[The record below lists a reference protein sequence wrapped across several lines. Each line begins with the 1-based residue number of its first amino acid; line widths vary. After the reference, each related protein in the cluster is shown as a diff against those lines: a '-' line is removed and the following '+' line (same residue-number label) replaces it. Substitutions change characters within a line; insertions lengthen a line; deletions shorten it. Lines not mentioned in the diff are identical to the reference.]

1 MSFFNSEI
9 VREEVRKLSELQQKI
24 YSDMF
29 RFPIMD
35 REDKLKHLETLEE
48 LIDTQKILY
57 ARLSLSDDP
66 EAKEM
71 KKRILN
77 NAVQMGMSPNANL
90 NTLLDNMK
98 TLLENTKKQVD
109 KS

>member
-9 VREEVRKLSELQQKI
+9 VQEEVRKLSELQQKI
-24 YSDMF
+24 YSNMF
-29 RFPIMD
+29 RFPLMD
-35 REDKLKHLETLEE
+35 REDKLEHLETLEE

-66 EAKEM
+66 DAKEM
-71 KKRILN
+71 KERILN
-77 NAVQMGMSPNANL
+77 NAIQMGMSPNANL
-90 NTLLDNMK
+90 NTLLDKMK

>member
-35 REDKLKHLETLEE
+35 RENKLKHLETLEE